1 MQGVTRVP
9 GGSVTNE
16 DTSPGPVK
24 RTCGTVVP
32 YIYMYIYNSNPIACD
47 GIRVPTDQ
55 WHDPFLS
62 SVISMVTPAW
72 CHGAN
77 RGQPCLGRMWTDV
90 TSEFT
95 HFNLVIRLSNVKQLA
110 IPFTTILR
118 FLAARAVLVNPWN
131 PDLCSSEALPAE
143 LPQTSFLPLP
153 KLFAMQHVQEAT
165 SMSSSCR
172 FGLFGIWWGQTS
184 CASNSFELERPLN
197 AHVVWPTTVP
207 SIEGLTH
214 DSLGLSWIPFSFF
227 VVSLLFIN

>member
-47 GIRVPTDQ
+47 GIRFPTDQ

-77 RGQPCLGRMWTDV
+77 RGQPCLGWMMTESTTELR
-90 TSEFT
+90 
-95 HFNLVIRLSNVKQLA
+95 HFNLVIRLSKVQQLA
-110 IPFTTILR
+110 L
-118 FLAARAVLVNPWN
+118 L
-131 PDLCSSEALPAE
+131 LPAFYPRE
-143 LPQTSFLPLP
+143 PFEP
-153 KLFAMQHVQEAT
+153 
-165 SMSSSCR
+165 
-172 FGLFGIWWGQTS
+172 
-184 CASNSFELERPLN
+184 AS
-197 AHVVWPTTVP
+197 
-207 SIEGLTH
+207 
-214 DSLGLSWIPFSFF
+214 
-227 VVSLLFIN
+227 SLLSQCAKPLKHCFILMLKFLKWNMTRTTEGIRPVFFLQVWFLWYLVRLNISCV